1 MGRLPHDSDRNA
13 VQVFTPNV
21 RFAPFALAASTKVL
35 RLRGELGVGELDCR
49 EARVLTVTPSTTALT
64 RHFDSATT
72 VTHTL
77 AAGASNVFGVPP
89 LVSTCTITGTDAAIE
104 IEGM

>member
-1 MGRLPHDSDRNA
+1 MGLLQKDSNSNLI
-13 VQVFTPNV
+13 QVFVPNIT
-21 RFAPFALAASTKVL
+21 FAPFALAGATKVL
-35 RLRGELGVGELDCR
+35 RLRGELEAGELDCR
-49 EARVLTVTPSTTALT
+49 EARVLTIRPSTTALT

-72 VTHTL
+72 VTRTL

-104 IEGM
+104 VEGM

>member
-1 MGRLPHDSDRNA
+1 MGRLPQDSNRNA
-13 VQVFTPNV
+13 VQVFTPNI

-35 RLRGELGVGELDCR
+35 RLRGDLEAGELDCR
-49 EARVLTVTPSTTALT
+49 EAKVLTISPSTTALT

-72 VTHTL
+72 VTRTI
-77 AAGASNVFGVPP
+77 AAGAANIFGVPP

-104 IEGM
+104 VEGM